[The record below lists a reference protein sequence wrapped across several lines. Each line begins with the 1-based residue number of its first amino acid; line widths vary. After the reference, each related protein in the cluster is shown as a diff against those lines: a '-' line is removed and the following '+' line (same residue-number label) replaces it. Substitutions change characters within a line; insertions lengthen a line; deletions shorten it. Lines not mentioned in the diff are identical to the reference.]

1 MISYNLDKERESER
15 PRENQR
21 EKEREVSK
29 RKYLEGASPEQEGLK
44 AEVEA
49 VTTDKRSP
57 MMGEQVTTT

>member
-49 VTTDKRSP
+49 VTSDL
-57 MMGEQVTTT
+57 